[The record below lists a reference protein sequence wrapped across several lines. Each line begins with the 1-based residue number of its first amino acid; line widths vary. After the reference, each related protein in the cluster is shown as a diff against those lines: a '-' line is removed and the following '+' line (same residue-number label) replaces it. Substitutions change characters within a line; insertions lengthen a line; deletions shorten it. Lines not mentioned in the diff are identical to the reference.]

1 MAKLKRAPGFTLV
14 ELMLATLIF
23 SMVIAG
29 LASIYTT
36 AFSQSGSV
44 LRDARL
50 KSTAM
55 LSFKQMTQS
64 LVSATRLD
72 SPPKNGSGVVLS
84 GCTNMAPDGQQN
96 TMALGFG
103 AFTFCVQPGAV
114 GACQDPNDST
124 SVRPAPCLFSYTW
137 NNVCPP
143 PAVSAASCGNSV
155 NGATPVF
162 MASRVMPPTGI
173 PNYFVRTTAMAA
185 GNQVHIGMIFQRD
198 ATGKIPMTQFRVD
211 TVAHTQFDARL

>member
-1 MAKLKRAPGFTLV
+1 MAKLKNASGFTLV

-29 LASIYTT
+29 LAAIYTT
-36 AFSQSGSV
+36 AFSQSGAV

-55 LSFKQMTQS
+55 ISFKTITQG

-72 SPPKNGSGVVLS
+72 SPAKNGSGAILS
-84 GCTNMAPDGQQN
+84 GCTNMAPDGVQN
-96 TMALGFG
+96 TAALSFG
-103 AFTFCVQPGAV
+103 SFAYCVQPNAV
-114 GACQDPNDST
+114 GLCQDPNDPN

-137 NNVCPP
+137 TNTCPP
-143 PAVSAASCGNSV
+143 PGVTVANCGNSIGGV
-155 NGATPVF
+155 AGAF
-162 MASRVMPPTGI
+162 MASRVMVPTGL

-185 GNQVHIGMIFQRD
+185 GNQVHIGMVFQRN
-198 ATGKIPMTQFRVD
+198 ASGKIPMMQFRVD
-211 TVAHTQFDARL
+211 TVANTQFDARL